1 MQLQHKADGVVNFAR
16 KVSEHGP
23 KSMFTRM
30 LNCNQS
36 FADAV
41 KKVKDR
47 AAGVVPEEEDAGD
60 ACDARSC
67 AMGPVLS
74 QAGIGRPGGPRKA
87 TKGGGKN
94 THSRVGTPVRVA
106 ADPETV
112 IGAGSSPDGAI
123 AVHSGEAGSAHSPS
137 VAPSNIVADPKSQEK
152 IDQLDI
158 TGAMLCTTNLGNEMR
173 WASDRAAKIM
183 ADGKIPNY
191 KSIAGLLEVKVKQAK
206 CALRLTEKRILSVN
220 STQAEIDSN
229 LDGIRLTPEFAN
241 LPSVIKLALNKKR
254 LLFLLGEGLQAFKP
268 PHKVIQ
274 FIMAVTYRHVNE
286 DRATL
291 VAEQEQQPLFS
302 SQTYADRTHRN
313 FGSWYLSRFF
323 IHLQFR

>member
-1 MQLQHKADGVVNFAR
+1 MQLQHKADSVVKFVR
-16 KVSEHGP
+16 KVTEHGP

-30 LNCNQS
+30 LNCKDG

-41 KKVKDR
+41 KRVKDR
-47 AAGVVPEEEDAGD
+47 AAGVVEEEGEDAGD
-60 ACDARSC
+60 ACDLRSC

-206 CALRLTEKRILSVN
+206 CALCLTEKGILSVN

-254 LLFLLGEGLQAFKP
+254 LFLLLREGLQAFKP
-268 PHKVIQ
+268 PQTIIHFV
-274 FIMAVTYRHVNE
+274 MAVTYQHVDE
-286 DRATL
+286 DRATM
-291 VAEQEQQPLFS
+291 VAEQQEQQLLFS
-302 SQTYADRTHRN
+302 KTYADRIHR
-313 FGSWYLSRFF
+313 
-323 IHLQFR
+323 